1 MVAAAMAIG
10 EAIDPKNKINLD
22 FNLIIG

>member
-10 EAIDPKNKINLD
+10 EAIDPKNKLNLD